1 MKPDNNWYGHR
12 NIFSKYISQKNR
24 PSFSTIQHGYL
35 NKFFLSNTTAV
46 PKIKFIPYLCW
57 NLETKNTFNKLGF
70 NNVHI
75 VGSPFIYLSK
85 KLKLKNNKK
94 NNNLLV
100 FPPHSSI
107 DAKKPKLDYNDLCN
121 RLIKIYKKKNNNSMF
136 VLFRL

>member
-12 NIFSKYISQKNR
+12 NIFSEYIGQKNR
-24 PSFSTIQHGYL
+24 SSFSTIQHGYL

-85 KLKLKNNKK
+85 KT
-94 NNNLLV
+94 
-100 FPPHSSI
+100 
-107 DAKKPKLDYNDLCN
+107 
-121 RLIKIYKKKNNNSMF
+121 
-136 VLFRL
+136 

>member
-12 NIFSKYISQKNR
+12 NIFSKYIGQKNR

-75 VGSPFIYLSK
+75 IGSPFIYLSK

-121 RLIKIYKKKNNNSMF
+121 KLIKIYKKKIIK
-136 VLFRL
+136 VCLYY